1 MRRYR
6 LARASLAVR
15 TGMAFSKVKTQRVRE
30 NVPHVEAPCKR
41 PRKLLGDGLL
51 TFRGGVKGGVRY
63 GATDEHG
70 IKAEVNK
77 MHIHD
82 LHATVLHLPAPT
94 TPASPTTTAA
104 ATSG

>member
-30 NVPHVEAPCKR
+30 NVRHVEAPCKR

-77 MHIHD
+77 MHLHD
-82 LHATVLHLPAPT
+82 LPLPASP